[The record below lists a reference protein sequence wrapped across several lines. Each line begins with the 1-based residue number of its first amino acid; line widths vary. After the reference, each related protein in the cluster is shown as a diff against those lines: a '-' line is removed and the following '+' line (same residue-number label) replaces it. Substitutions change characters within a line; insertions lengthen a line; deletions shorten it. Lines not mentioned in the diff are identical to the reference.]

1 MHERSN
7 SPTHGFI
14 ASHPGSSLIREFG
27 ESAGRSSD
35 HCNRHRDAN
44 HWQQAPD
51 EHDRRAGCA
60 VEEPVGQKIY
70 NLGWTP
76 KGPVKF
82 TGGGSAVGNCA
93 CANRHGNPARGGT
106 APMISLS
113 MLMYGGKMGN
123 MPKAKYASTD
133 AIFTTLTTGVRPD
146 GSPFNANM
154 PRYKLSRAD
163 FDQLAA
169 FLLRQ

>member
-1 MHERSN
+1 MMSTTGR
-7 SPTHGFI
+7 
-14 ASHPGSSLIREFG
+14 PG
-27 ESAGRSSD
+27 
-35 HCNRHRDAN
+35 
-44 HWQQAPD
+44 APSKN
-51 EHDRRAGCA
+51 
-60 VEEPVGQKIY
+60 PVGQKIY
-70 NLGWTP
+70 NLGMTP

-82 TGGGSAVGNCA
+82 TGGGSAVGNGA
-93 CANRHGNPARGGT
+93 CANCHGSPARGGT

-123 MPKAKYASTD
+123 MPKVKYANTD

-146 GSPFNANM
+146 GSQLNANM